1 MTNVSMNAHA
11 AIYPALDALPWQP
24 VRPGFELKLVRG
36 SASDDDARVLLLRLH
51 PGTVIARHRHHGEVH
66 AYNLTGTRQLL
77 DTGELVG
84 PGGYVYEPPGNV
96 DSWAAV
102 GDAPVIVLVIA
113 RGALEYLDEHGQVLA
128 RSTTRSVTESYRQ
141 YARQAAGPRSLVTE

>member
-1 MTNVSMNAHA
+1 MTNASNTRDP
-11 AIYPALDALPWQP
+11 ISPDLDALPWQP
-24 VRPGFELKLVRG
+24 VRPGFDLKLVRG
-36 SASDDDARVLLLRLH
+36 STSDDDARVLLLRLE
-51 PGTVIARHRHHGEVH
+51 PGTVIARHRHHGEIH
-66 AYNLTGTRQLL
+66 AYNLAGTRQIL

-102 GDAPVIVLVIA
+102 GDTPVIVLVVA
-113 RGALEYLDEHGQVLA
+113 RGALEYLDDRGEPIA

-141 YARQAAGPRSLVTE
+141 YAAQVRG